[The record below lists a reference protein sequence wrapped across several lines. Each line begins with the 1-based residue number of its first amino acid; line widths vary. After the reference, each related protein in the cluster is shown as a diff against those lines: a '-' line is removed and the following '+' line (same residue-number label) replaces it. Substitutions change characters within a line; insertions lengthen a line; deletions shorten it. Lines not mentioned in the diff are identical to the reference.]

1 MAGIADISFRLRSQ
15 YVYVLL
21 HAATMPNMRVLS
33 LCLVFSFV
41 RSLHLSFFAER
52 VCDREQLR
60 RDDGQHVSAL
70 KHKHNC
76 RRHLNVLVTCING
89 EPSHNEFLIHFKY
102 ILDVSFTFYNYIC
115 MYYYVLYLL
124 FIIMKRPLWDSVP
137 A

>member
-89 EPSHNEFLIHFKY
+89 QPSHNEFLIHFKY
-102 ILDVSFTFYNYIC
+102 ILGVSNPL
-115 MYYYVLYLL
+115 YVLYIL
-124 FIIMKRPLWDSVP
+124 FIIMKRSLWIVYVLWDSVP